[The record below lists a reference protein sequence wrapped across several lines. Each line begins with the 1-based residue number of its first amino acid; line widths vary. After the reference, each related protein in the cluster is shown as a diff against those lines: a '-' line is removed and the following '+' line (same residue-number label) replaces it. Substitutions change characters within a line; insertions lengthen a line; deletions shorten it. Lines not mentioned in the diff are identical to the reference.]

1 MKSGMF
7 IVFEGI
13 DGSGKSTQA
22 KMLKE
27 ALERNGIDALLTK
40 EPTDGPIGQIIRK
53 GLRNEM
59 NLSMRTLQLL
69 FTADR
74 SYHLENTIIPALR
87 RGKVV
92 ISDRYFYSTIAYG
105 MLELEKEWLKKI
117 NSKFLEPDVVLFID
131 TDPEISLQRLSTSGK
146 IKEKFEELDKLK
158 KVRDNYLEISRE
170 YKNFYVID
178 GNRSAEEIHKNIL
191 KIIRSICTDLS
202 NLIY

>member
-1 MKSGMF
+1 MF

-178 GNRSAEEIHKNIL
+178 GNRSTEEIHKNIL

-202 NLIY
+202 NSIY